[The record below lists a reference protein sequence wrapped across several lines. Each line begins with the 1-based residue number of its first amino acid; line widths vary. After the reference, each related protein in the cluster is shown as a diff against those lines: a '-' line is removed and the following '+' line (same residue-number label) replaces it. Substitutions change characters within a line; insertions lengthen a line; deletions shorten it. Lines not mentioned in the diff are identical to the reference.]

1 MIPNIPE
8 SILPMVI
15 ETGPRGER
23 AFDIY
28 SLLLRA
34 RIVYLG
40 TPINAAVANSI
51 VAQLLY
57 LSREDQT
64 KDINLYINSPGGDVY
79 SGLAIYDTIR
89 TMPCKVATYSIG
101 LTASF
106 GTVLLCSGSKGK
118 RFALPNSTIHMHQV
132 LSGAQGQ
139 ASDIEI
145 HAREVLRLQDL
156 LRQIISDRTGQ
167 PYERIA
173 RDTDRDFWMTAE
185 QAAEYGLVDE
195 VLAVPSEDKKD
206 KKADKSK

>member
-1 MIPNIPE
+1 
-8 SILPMVI
+8 
-15 ETGPRGER
+15 
-23 AFDIY
+23 
-28 SLLLRA
+28 
-34 RIVYLG
+34 
-40 TPINAAVANSI
+40 
-51 VAQLLY
+51 
-57 LSREDQT
+57 
-64 KDINLYINSPGGDVY
+64 
-79 SGLAIYDTIR
+79 
-89 TMPCKVATYSIG
+89 
-101 LTASF
+101 
-106 GTVLLCSGSKGK
+106 
-118 RFALPNSTIHMHQV
+118 MHQV

>member
-1 MIPNIPE
+1 MILRQRQEIQPKMNEQTMPANV
-8 SILPMVI
+8 LPMVI

-28 SLLLRA
+28 SLLLRE
-34 RIVYLG
+34 RIIYLG

-57 LSREDQT
+57 LSREDKD
-64 KDINLYINSPGGDVY
+64 KDISLYINSPGGDVY
-79 SGLAIYDTIR
+79 SGLAIYDTLMTI
-89 TMPCKVATYSIG
+89 PCKVATYSIG

-106 GTVLLCSGSKGK
+106 GTVLLCAGTKGK

-145 HAREVLRLQDL
+145 HAREVLRLQDT
-156 LRQIISDRTGQ
+156 LRQVIANHTNQS
-167 PYERIA
+167 YERIA

-195 VLAVPSEDKKD
+195 VLSHD
-206 KKADKSK
+206 